1 MISREKSSCKEIPGK
16 KNFLHWKNIYFMAY
30 NPGKKSYIALCR
42 EKIYHQG
49 FEEKNILNQTKSSL
63 RLLKSQMV
71 GPLGINL

>member
-1 MISREKSSCKEIPGK
+1 
-16 KNFLHWKNIYFMAY
+16 MAY